1 MEEEELDTVVAAT
14 GFSGVV
20 CIDGED
26 GSRLAK
32 AYGLA
37 HRGHRIANTVDTRFA
52 LASGSKA
59 LTALAVMSLVE
70 EGTLSLSTPARAF
83 LGDDL
88 PLIAEEVTVEH
99 LLAHRSGIGDY
110 FDEEAGWDVDD
121 YPMTV
126 PLHRLA
132 TTEQF
137 IPELDGH
144 PAKFTAGE
152 RFSYCNGGYVVLALI
167 AERAGGTPFHDLV
180 AGRVCGPAG
189 MHDTEFLRS
198 DEPDERVA
206 LGYLAAE
213 GLRTNVLHLPVRG
226 SGDGGIY
233 STVADVATFWEAL
246 FAGRI
251 VSADSVADMV
261 RPRSDVPEESMRYGM
276 GFWLAPVGDV
286 VILEGFDAGVRF
298 RSLHD
303 PGRSRTATMISNT
316 SPGRWPLTTDID
328 RPLSEL

>member
-1 MEEEELDTVVAAT
+1 MEEELDAVVAAT

-20 CIDGED
+20 RIDGED

-37 HRGHRIANTVDTRFA
+37 HRGHRIANTVGTCFA

-88 PLIAEEVTVEH
+88 PLIGEAVTVEH
-99 LLAHRSGIGDY
+99 LLAHRSGIGDH
-110 FDEEAGWDVDD
+110 FDEEAGGEIDD
-121 YPMTV
+121 YLMTV

-132 TTEQF
+132 TTEEF
-137 IPELDGH
+137 MPELDGH
-144 PAKFTAGE
+144 PAKFPAGE

-167 AERAGGTPFHDLV
+167 AERASGTPFHDLV
-180 AGRVCGPAG
+180 GGRVCEPAG

-226 SGDGGIY
+226 SGDGGVY

-276 GFWLAPVGDV
+276 GIWLAPVGDV

-303 PGRSRTATMISNT
+303 PDRSRTARMISNNR
-316 SPGRWPLTTDID
+316 PAVGR
-328 RPLSEL
+328 